1 MRAAASEGDEASDD
15 EATEDE
21 AEADERERWRRP
33 FTDSE
38 RIRRASTCVF
48 GVLTVLGLDEIKSTA
63 AHEFVCDEPSEA
75 SSVSDSQK
83 LVLMILLGSSSIVDL
98 WTTVVVGQVEIEF
111 TAARSGVHSSG
122 RREDLRVAHLR
133 TKSRRE

>member
-1 MRAAASEGDEASDD
+1 LRAAASEGDEASDD
-15 EATEDE
+15 EATDDE

-38 RIRRASTCVF
+38 RIRRASTCILSI
-48 GVLTVLGLDEIKSTA
+48 LTVLGLDEIKSTA
-63 AHEFVCDEPSEA
+63 AREFVCDKPSEA
-75 SSVSDSQK
+75 SSVSDSQM

-111 TAARSGVHSSG
+111 TASLSGAHSSG
-122 RREDLRVAHLR
+122 RREDLRVAHLC
-133 TKSRRE
+133 TNSRRE